1 MAKKIFSKK
10 TLAVLLAL
18 VMCFSS
24 LQMVASA
31 AGANGKTDARGNW
44 TYAYYL
50 GQEYLGND
58 SGAAV
63 KPDPVGYGFQG
74 VITSITFTDDA
85 GTSWT
90 FNWSSEANGEWRITG
105 SNVSKDS
112 ASAWPQITDG
122 KVYIGYCGNKAYT
135 FTLGHEGSS
144 ESWTYADTQRRHANW
159 FRYIRFIRE
168 YTVNVF
174 YQNETGSIVYNGET
188 FAAAAPVTG
197 SFHFLYPNGNIID
210 DSEYEDGEYTE
221 PTTLLPADYLPQSM
235 IDQGYEIKYATDA
248 NGNNVLTSGVTIS
261 LLGDNVL
268 NVYCTLIPPATE
280 DYAIVHNYYV
290 EGTFEGTQ
298 SGGSIEVTEGS
309 NFDTIVDGIE
319 KKTSYNSNTY
329 SYISYTVDP
338 SQKVITLTYSRDLP
352 TYDYSVIYDAN
363 FGTNATAPDSEN
375 VTGVKDT
382 AKNITADGNT
392 FPRDNYYFAGWNT
405 ERDGSGTA
413 YAAGST
419 VALTAQNNT
428 EVLYAQWQEYPKY
441 DYVVTYN
448 ANFGDND
455 VKADSENAIQVYDTA
470 KTITVDS
477 NPFPRANYTFLGWAT
492 DADGEVVYQAYD
504 QISFTE
510 GGSEELFAVW
520 QEYPK
525 YDYSVTYNA
534 NFGETPATAADEE
547 NVSQVYDTSKSISV
561 NENTFTR
568 ANYTFLGWA
577 TEADGEV
584 VYQADDQISF
594 TEGGSEELFAVWQEY
609 PKYDYS
615 VTYNANFG
623 ETPATAA
630 DEENVSQVYDTTKSI
645 SVNANP
651 FTRAN
656 YTFLGWAL
664 EADGEVVYQ
673 AGNTISFTEGGSEEL
688 FAVWQ
693 EHNKYSYA
701 LSYNGNGGV
710 LANSEVAYADA
721 ENISNTYSTAHSIE
735 VDENTFS
742 RANYT
747 FTGWNTQADGSGISY
762 TAENVI
768 GFTPENNTLVL
779 FAQWQEN
786 PKYDYT
792 VIYNANFDDNVLRT
806 DDESVAQV
814 YDTAKVI
821 TVDENTFVRENYDFI
836 GWATESDGEV
846 VYQAGTQISFSY
858 GGSEELFAVWQEHP
872 KYDYIVNYNA
882 NFGLF
887 PDKAADLENIT
898 DTYATAYSITVDE
911 NTFSRANHTFIGWS
925 ETKNGEVIYSAND
938 VLSFIEGGEKTLYAQ
953 WIEHDKYSYSVI
965 YNGNGGKLSDEAI
978 SYGDSENLAETYET
992 AHNITVDE
1000 NTFSREHHSFA
1011 GWNTEAD
1018 GTGIAY
1024 TAEEVI
1030 SLTAQYNTETLYAQW
1045 IEHDKYSYSV
1055 IYNGNGGKLSDEA
1068 ISYGDSE
1075 NLVETYETT
1084 HNITVDE
1091 NTFSRAH
1098 HSFAGWNTEADGTGI
1113 AYTAEE
1119 VIALTAQ
1126 NNTETLYAQWTLD
1139 NVPYTVEYKVQVD
1152 DEPYED
1158 FTGEL
1163 PEGAPTGGEVPYG
1176 TEPEIVP
1183 PASITDDTYTYD
1195 FTKQEVDG
1203 DKIIIYYSY
1212 ETPEP
1217 EPTEPEPTEPEPT
1230 EPEPTEPEPTEP
1242 EPTEPEPTEPEPT
1255 EPANVEYTVEY
1266 KVQVDDEPYEDFTG
1280 ELPEGAPENVEVPY
1294 GTEPEIVPPASISD
1308 ETYTYDFI
1316 KQEVDGDKIIVYYS
1330 FNTPET
1336 EPIVEI
1342 PEEEV
1347 PLAPAPEV
1355 KEEPIVEIPEEEVP
1369 LAPAPEVEEELVE
1382 ILDEE
1387 VPLAN
1392 VPKTGD
1398 TTILYA
1404 ALTTLSGLG
1413 LAALGLK
1420 KKEEDTEA

>member
-1 MAKKIFSKK
+1 MGKKIFSKRI
-10 TLAVLLAL
+10 LAILLAL

-24 LQMVASA
+24 LQTVASA
-31 AGANGKTDARGNW
+31 AGANGVSDTRGDW
-44 TYAYYL
+44 SYAYYL
-50 GQEYLGND
+50 GQEYLGNA

-105 SNVSKDS
+105 RNVSKGS
-112 ASAWPQITDG
+112 ASAWPKITDG
-122 KVYIGYCGNKAYT
+122 KVYVGYCGTKAYT
-135 FTLGHEGSS
+135 FTLGNEGSS
-144 ESWTYADTQRRHANW
+144 ESWTYTNTQNRHANW

-188 FAAAAPVTG
+188 FAAADPVIG
-197 SFHFLYPNGNIID
+197 SFHFLYPNGDIID
-210 DSEYEDGEYTE
+210 DSEYKDGEYTE
-221 PTTLLPADYLPQSM
+221 STTLLPAQYLPQSM

-248 NGNNVLTSGVTIS
+248 SGNNVLDSGVTIS

-268 NVYCTLIPPATE
+268 NVYCTLIPPTTE

-298 SGGSIEVTEGS
+298 SGGNIEVTEGS
-309 NFDTIVDGIE
+309 NFDTIVAGIE

-338 SQKVITLTYSRDLP
+338 HQKVITLTYSRNLP

-363 FGTNATAPDSEN
+363 FDANATASDSEN

-382 AKNITADGNT
+382 AKNITVDGNP
-392 FPRDNYYFAGWNT
+392 FSRDNYYFAGWNT
-405 ERDGSGTA
+405 ERDGSGTT
-413 YAAGST
+413 YAAGNT

-428 EVLYAQWQEYPKY
+428 EILYAQWQEYPKY

-448 ANFGDND
+448 ANFGSSD
-455 VKADSENAIQVYDTA
+455 VKADSENATQVYDTA

-477 NPFPRANYTFLGWAT
+477 NPFPRANYTFLGWA
-492 DADGEVVYQAYD
+492 
-504 QISFTE
+504 I
-510 GGSEELFAVW
+510 
-520 QEYPK
+520 
-525 YDYSVTYNA
+525 
-534 NFGETPATAADEE
+534 
-547 NVSQVYDTSKSISV
+547 
-561 NENTFTR
+561 
-568 ANYTFLGWA
+568 
-577 TEADGEV
+577 EADGEV
-584 VYQADDQISF
+584 VYQAGEQISF

-656 YTFLGWAL
+656 YTFLGWATD
-664 EADGEVVYQ
+664 ADGEVVYQ
-673 AGNTISFTEGGSEEL
+673 AGNTISFTEGGSKEL

-693 EHNKYSYA
+693 EYPKYSYA
-701 LSYNGNGGV
+701 LSYNGNGGALV
-710 LANSEVAYADA
+710 NSEVAYADE

-735 VDENTFS
+735 VNENTFS
-742 RANYT
+742 RVNYT
-747 FTGWNTQADGSGISY
+747 FTGWNTEADGSGTPY
-762 TAENVI
+762 TAEDAI

-792 VIYNANFDDNVLRT
+792 VIYNANFDENVLRT
-806 DDESVAQV
+806 DGESVAQV

-821 TVDENTFVRENYDFI
+821 TVDENTFVRANYTFL
-836 GWATESDGEV
+836 GWATDADGDV
-846 VYQAGTQISFSY
+846 IYQAGDPISFTY

-887 PDKAADLENIT
+887 PDKAADIENIT
-898 DTYATAYSITVDE
+898 DTYATTYSITVDE

-925 ETKNGEVIYSAND
+925 ETKDGEVIYSANDVLSFSEGGEKTLYAQWIEHDKYNYTVIYNGNGGTLSDEAISYGDSENLAETYATSHSITVDENTFSREHYSFTGWNTEADGTGTLYTAEEVIALTAQNNSKTLYAQWIEHNKYDYSVTYNANFGEDPATADDEENVFQVYDTSKSISVNENTFVRENYDFLGWALNAEGEVVYQAGEQISFTEGGSEELFAVWQEHPKYDYSVTYNANFGETPATADDEENVFQVYDTSKSITVDENTFVRENYTFIGWSETKNGEVIYNAND

-953 WIEHDKYSYSVI
+953 WIEHDKYSYTVI
-965 YNGNGGKLSDEAI
+965 YNGNGGTLSDEAI
-978 SYGDSENLAETYET
+978 SYGDSENLAETYAT
-992 AHNITVDE
+992 SHSITVDG
-1000 NTFSREHHSFA
+1000 NTFSREHYSFA

-1018 GTGIAY
+1018 GTG
-1024 TAEEVI
+1024 TP
-1030 SLTAQYNTETLYAQW
+1030 
-1045 IEHDKYSYSV
+1045 
-1055 IYNGNGGKLSDEA
+1055 
-1068 ISYGDSE
+1068 
-1075 NLVETYETT
+1075 
-1084 HNITVDE
+1084 
-1091 NTFSRAH
+1091 
-1098 HSFAGWNTEADGTGI
+1098 
-1113 AYTAEE
+1113 YTAEE

-1126 NNTETLYAQWTLD
+1126 NNTKTLYAQWTLD
-1139 NVPYTVEYKVQVD
+1139 NVEYTVEYKVKVD
-1152 DEPYED
+1152 DQPYKD

-1163 PEGAPTGGEVPYG
+1163 PEGAPTGGSVPYG

-1195 FTKQEVDG
+1195 FTKQE
-1203 DKIIIYYSY
+1203 
-1212 ETPEP
+1212 
-1217 EPTEPEPTEPEPT
+1217 
-1230 EPEPTEPEPTEP
+1230 
-1242 EPTEPEPTEPEPT
+1242 
-1255 EPANVEYTVEY
+1255 
-1266 KVQVDDEPYEDFTG
+1266 
-1280 ELPEGAPENVEVPY
+1280 
-1294 GTEPEIVPPASISD
+1294 IV
-1308 ETYTYDFI
+1308 
-1316 KQEVDGDKIIVYYS
+1316 GNKIIVYYS

-1336 EPIVEI
+1336 EPEDNIEI
-1342 PEEEV
+1342 PDDDV
-1347 PLAPAPEV
+1347 PLTD
-1355 KEEPIVEIPEEEVP
+1355 VP
-1369 LAPAPEVEEELVE
+1369 Q
-1382 ILDEE
+1382 
-1387 VPLAN
+1387 
-1392 VPKTGD
+1392 TGD
-1398 TTILYA
+1398 PILQYV
-1404 ALTTLSGLG
+1404 G
-1413 LAALGLK
+1413 LAITSGVAAILVGKIGK
-1420 KKEEDTEA
+1420 KKEDEE